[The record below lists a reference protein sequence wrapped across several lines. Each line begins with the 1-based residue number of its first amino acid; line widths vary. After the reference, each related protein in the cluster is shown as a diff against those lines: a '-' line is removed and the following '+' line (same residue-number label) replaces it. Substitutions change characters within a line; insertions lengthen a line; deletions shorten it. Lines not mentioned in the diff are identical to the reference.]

1 MLEVMKI
8 ACASENCAQLRLSS
22 SFQLD
27 AGFIIA
33 VKIETEVAVA
43 NRSDSTLAQALYRNH

>member
-1 MLEVMKI
+1 MEVMKI

-33 VKIETEVAVA
+33 VKIKIEVALA
-43 NRSDSTLAQALYRNH
+43 KRSESTLA